1 MNKLFLITINLLFS
15 IVGFTQ
21 TVISK
26 AESENTSFMNENG
39 KIYVVL
45 AVCLVVLTGIFLF
58 TWNLEKRIS
67 RLEKQ
72 KE

>member
-1 MNKLFLITINLLFS
+1 MHKLISFITGLLFS
-15 IVGFTQ
+15 VSASAQ
-21 TVISK
+21 TVIRK
-26 AESENTSFMNENG
+26 AETESTPFMEKND

-45 AVCLVVLTGIFLF
+45 AVCLVVLTGIFIF
-58 TWNLEKRIS
+58 IKSLEKRIS

>member
-1 MNKLFLITINLLFS
+1 MHKLISIIIGLLFS
-15 IVGFTQ
+15 ISGFTQ

-26 AESENTSFMNENG
+26 AESESTPFMEENG

-45 AVCLVVLTGIFLF
+45 AVCIVVLTGIFIF
-58 TWNLEKRIS
+58 IKSLEKRIS

>member
-15 IVGFTQ
+15 IAGFTQ

-26 AESENTSFMNENG
+26 AEVESPSLMEENG

>member
-1 MNKLFLITINLLFS
+1 MYKLISFAIGLLLSIT
-15 IVGFTQ
+15 GFTQ
-21 TVISK
+21 TVISN
-26 AESENTSFMNENG
+26 AEPKSSPFMEENG

-45 AVCLVVLTGIFLF
+45 AVCLVVLTGIFIF
-58 TWNLEKRIS
+58 IRSLEKRIS

>member
-1 MNKLFLITINLLFS
+1 MHKLISFLICLLFS
-15 IVGFTQ
+15 ISGFTQ
-21 TVISK
+21 TVINK
-26 AESENTSFMNENG
+26 AETNSTPVMEENG

-45 AVCLVVLTGIFLF
+45 AVCLVVLTGIFIF
-58 TWNLEKRIS
+58 IRSLEKRIS

>member
-1 MNKLFLITINLLFS
+1 MHKLILFTTSLLFS
-15 IVGFTQ
+15 ISGFAQ
-21 TVISK
+21 TVITK
-26 AESENTSFMNENG
+26 AETDKPSIMEGNG

-58 TWNLEKRIS
+58 TWNIEKRIS
-67 RLEKQ
+67 RLEKH